1 MSCSIC
7 SRAPHSRLPFHCPTC
22 ARNQL
27 YHLRIDGTRVLLEK
41 EVIGKQIETSLLYY
55 SARDQPSAQQE
66 PLDADKG
73 SPRWALQTISSQHAE
88 SLARRESLS
97 HHLEA
102 LKMEVQAEKAEIAQR
117 KEILARRRSDA
128 ESAKY
133 QLEEREAGTLAG
145 VQNTSKRVEHVW
157 HNLHNK
163 TAESRIYLCR
173 EVANLYG
180 LRKATK
186 KGQDREIYVLGG
198 GLVIDLREMNGKFTV
213 SKAHSFTNMQQ
224 VSHKSR
230 YPRPSRTSLTFL
242 SLFHII
248 SP

>member
-7 SRAPHSRLPFHCPTC
+7 SRVSHPHLPFHCPTC

-27 YHLRIDGTRVLLEK
+27 YQLRIESTRVLLEK
-41 EVIGKQIETSLLYY
+41 EALGKQIEIAITQDGT
-55 SARDQPSAQQE
+55 RGQKSAQQE
-66 PLDADKG
+66 PLDTDNDP
-73 SPRWALQTISSQHAE
+73 SPRWALQTTNSNYAE
-88 SLARRESLS
+88 SLARRESLAHQIES
-97 HHLEA
+97 LKSEA
-102 LKMEVQAEKAEIAQR
+102 EAKKSEITRR

-133 QLEEREAGTLAG
+133 QLGEREAGTLAS

-186 KGQDREIYVLGG
+186 KGQERESYVLGG
-198 GLVIDLREMNGKFTV
+198 DFVVDLREMNGKEITIGPYTSTYIKQESHT
-213 SKAHSFTNMQQ
+213 SK
-224 VSHKSR
+224 
-230 YPRPSRTSLTFL
+230 YPPLSQTSLTF
-242 SLFHII
+242 S
-248 SP
+248 